1 MALPLGQIN
10 DAALR
15 ILAASMTTI
24 WQNPANPGLDFL
36 SKDFVKQEGYTPFSQ
51 QYPISQ
57 NVLQYPVAAPFANP
71 RARLPQI
78 DGMGTITQMIKP
90 FELKVPLDDVTM
102 DEWEEQTLVLRTF
115 GQDFAGQSSASYENE
130 RWAARMQYGKL
141 AISNRIEVNTMNL
154 IESCSLITPE
164 DNAVAIA
171 NTFARNSPTT
181 VTELSETNWGY
192 VDLSQ
197 AAFVS
202 GDRYWLDTANPAA
215 PVINVGAK
223 PVQDVQVMIKTVKRF
238 GGGGVKYFVM
248 SPMALAAY
256 QADFAANY
264 ADLAKNT
271 VVTVGGNAQIE
282 IPVHLMELGWSQ
294 IGYVHDF
301 SNNYALIPVFAGS
314 SVKYKDWTDAN
325 TLKDFL
331 PDYQYCFPVPMV
343 PTIGQKFTYVNL
355 KRVKDQRVPFPINIY
370 EDSESGDRCGSI
382 LHRGYM
388 YPRVNPNALVFWR
401 VDGVD

>member
-36 SKDFVKQEGYTPFSQ
+36 FKHYVKQEGYTPFSQ
-51 QYPISQ
+51 NYPISQ
-57 NVLQYPVAAPFANP
+57 NVLQYPVAAAFANP

-78 DGMGTITQMIKP
+78 DGAGTVTQMIKP

-141 AISNRIEVNTMNL
+141 ALSNRLEVNTMNL
-154 IESCSLITPE
+154 IEDCSLITPE
-164 DNAVAIA
+164 DNALAIV
-171 NTFARNSPTT
+171 NTFSRTSPTT
-181 VTELSETNWGY
+181 VADLEKPDYGF
-192 VDLSQ
+192 VDLHVTAYNS
-197 AAFVS
+197 AN
-202 GDRYWLDTANPAA
+202 GDRYWIDSSTGAVNAT
-215 PVINVGAK
+215 AK
-223 PVQDVQVMIKTVKRF
+223 PVNDVQVMIRTIKRF
-238 GGGGVKYFVM
+238 GGGGVKFFVM
-248 SPMALAAY
+248 SPNSLKAY
-256 QADFAANY
+256 QADFATNY
-264 ADLAKNT
+264 ADLAQNA

-301 SNNYALIPVFAGS
+301 SDNYKLIPVFAGS
-314 SVKYKDWTDAN
+314 SVKYKDWTDAD

-331 PDYQYCFPVPMV
+331 PTYEYCFPVPLV
-343 PTIGQKFTYVNL
+343 PVIGQKFTYVNL
-355 KRVKDQRVPFPINIY
+355 KRVKDQKVPFPINIY
-370 EDSESGDRCGSI
+370 EDAESGDRCGSI

-388 YPRVNPNALVFWR
+388 YPRVNPNAIVFWR
-401 VDGVD
+401 TDGT